1 MNIDIQKIR
10 EEAYLKIQGSP
21 SLWKEWN
28 NCKTEEEQ
36 ELMITTVVYEM
47 GFDDGVEYVL
57 QFT

>member
-10 EEAYLKIQGSP
+10 EEAYFKIQESP
-21 SLWKEWN
+21 SLWKQWN

-36 ELMITTVVYEM
+36 ELMITAVVYEM